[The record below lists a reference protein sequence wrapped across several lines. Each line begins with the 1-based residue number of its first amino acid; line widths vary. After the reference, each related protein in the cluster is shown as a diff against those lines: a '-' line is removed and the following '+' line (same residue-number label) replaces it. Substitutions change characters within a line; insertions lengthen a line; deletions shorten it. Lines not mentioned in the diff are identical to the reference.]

1 LCRHF
6 ARVNKAATTAISQ
19 PAVEPPPLNPVMG
32 VIEIAILQ
40 RRTTFFVG
48 GRTPEVTRGGL
59 VHRLNLERLLRM
71 RFFRFLLGQSAA
83 PAPPQQLLL
92 LDTFADDRNGWVDP
106 TNRNPV
112 LRQEIEQGT
121 LCLDS
126 CSPEMGV
133 ASFIASSL
141 NGTRDF
147 TIEASIKVGGKG
159 DLAYACLN
167 FGIAQLTAG
176 LRTIA
181 DVEVGTDLGATKYYF
196 GYSEY
201 QEVLVAKWHK
211 GVETFYY
218 RGYNN
223 AVEVGEFNKLTI
235 TKQQGRVSYAINGEI
250 VFWHKARP
258 LPGTGVGFSVAPNA
272 TLWVKYIQVLN

>member
-1 LCRHF
+1 
-6 ARVNKAATTAISQ
+6 
-19 PAVEPPPLNPVMG
+19 MG